1 MMQITTLLYS
11 SKLSTFLRSDKH
23 KAFIAVASHW
33 GIPDVIGIFA
43 VALVL
48 ASRYGVERLHGTS
61 IRFLRLPT
69 WLAFPHLH
77 ANSYAIDSAWYL
89 PWTDVAEN
97 VFGGLEVARGGKV
110 YDAVMIIHAPGVL
123 QYLAMFLRLLGFQNA
138 AGSPSTELAAMLT
151 GTFATLIFQVACT
164 WFALRLLSV
173 PRFWCAIIAVVVC
186 GYTAFFFNFGS
197 PMSETLIPYI
207 LIFVPLL
214 TFRMLFLMER
224 RDRVASAVI
233 LVGPITL
240 ACLSL
245 GLTAGP
251 ANAWIAL
258 VCLAVLV
265 REFALEPKQT
275 VATIVRDRRCW
286 ASYFVVLLVMIVHAE
301 TVELHNAY
309 FWMIDINR
317 NYRIEPWNNI
327 SSSFFDQLLHF
338 GGVSNPIGSRYP
350 ELIVLL
356 VSFSI
361 AMQQSGEQNRRGIW
375 VRLGW
380 FAIVLMIAAIA
391 TQWRFYSGY
400 KAVTMLGIS
409 LGVFLLLLSKVLPPV
424 PRWGRHFFA
433 VLLIMACMQVM
444 FLRAIVSYDT
454 KGVWRNP
461 AFDLA
466 NVCRYGQSENC
477 RCLQVTVWGPQF
489 YLENDVIPCRER
501 YHSMNPFIGSI
512 PAMRATFFNDTRRND
527 TAFVLYSDSL
537 MLENGIPPEAIAY
550 WRDHGK
556 CTPLNNLSICVSGTN
571 SP

>member
-1 MMQITTLLYS
+1 MKQVKTLLHS
-11 SKLSTFLRSDKH
+11 SKLLTFLRSDKH
-23 KAFIAVASHW
+23 EAFVAISSHW
-33 GIPDVIGIFA
+33 RIPDLIGIFA

-48 ASRYGVERLHGTS
+48 ASRYGAERLHGTS

-69 WLAFPHLH
+69 WLAFPQLH

-97 VFGGLEVARGGKV
+97 VFDGLGVARGGKA
-110 YDAVMIIHAPGVL
+110 YDAVMINHAPGVL

-138 AGSPSTELAAMLT
+138 AGSDSTELAAMLT

-164 WFALRLLSV
+164 WIALRLLSV
-173 PRFWCAIIAVVVC
+173 PRFWSALIAVTVC
-186 GYTAFFFNFGS
+186 SYTAFFFNFGS

-214 TFRMLFLMER
+214 TFRMLFSMER
-224 RDRVASAVI
+224 RDRIASAII
-233 LVGPITL
+233 LGGPITF

-258 VCLAVLV
+258 VCLAIIV
-265 REFALEPKQT
+265 REFVLEPNQT
-275 VATIVRDRRCW
+275 VAIIVQDRRCW
-286 ASYFVVLLVMIVHAE
+286 SSYFVILLLVIVHAW
-301 TVELHNAY
+301 TVDLHNAY
-309 FWMIDINR
+309 FWIIDINR
-317 NYRIEPWNNI
+317 HYKIEQWNNI
-327 SSSFFDQLLHF
+327 RSSFIDHLLHF

-350 ELIVLL
+350 ELMVLL
-356 VSFSI
+356 ASLAIVVL
-361 AMQQSGEQNRRGIW
+361 QSGEQNRRSIW
-375 VRLGW
+375 IRLGW
-380 FAIVLMIAAIA
+380 FAFVLMIAAIA

-400 KAVTMLGIS
+400 KAVTMFGIS
-409 LGVFLLLLSKVLPPV
+409 LGVFLLLLSKILPPA
-424 PRWGRHFFA
+424 PRWSRHFFTA
-433 VLLIMACMQVM
+433 LFILACMQVM

-489 YLENDVIPCRER
+489 FLESDVIPCRGR
-501 YHSMNPFIGSI
+501 YHCMNSFIGSI
-512 PAMRATFFNDTRRND
+512 PVMRARFINDTRRND
-527 TAFVLYSDSL
+527 TAFILYSDSL
-537 MLENGIPPEAIAY
+537 MLENGTPPEAIAY

-556 CTPLNNLSICVSGTN
+556 CTPLNNLSICVSGTI